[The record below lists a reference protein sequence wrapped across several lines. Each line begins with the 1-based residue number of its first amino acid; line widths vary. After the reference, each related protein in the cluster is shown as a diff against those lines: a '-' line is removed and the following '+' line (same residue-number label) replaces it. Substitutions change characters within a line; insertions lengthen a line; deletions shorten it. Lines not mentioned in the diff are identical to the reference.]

1 MLMIAVV
8 FIDIEKVSRKQCYD
22 DETKTEKMGKSIV
35 KDKMTGLTHSK
46 CSDEKKS
53 RKGLRCCAGPSL
65 NMSLTNI
72 VILLLTLFFWCI
84 CVSRYPLLHQISS

>member
-22 DETKTEKMGKSIV
+22 DETKTKKMGKSIG
-35 KDKMTGLTHSK
+35 KDKMTGLTHNK
-46 CSDEKKS
+46 CSDQRKS

-65 NMSLTNI
+65 NMSFERYCWTINHPF
-72 VILLLTLFFWCI
+72 LLVHLCFLVCLVAPNF
-84 CVSRYPLLHQISS
+84 